1 MRIRVIAC
9 EVLCREIS
17 NAASLSPHQV
27 DVQFLEKGLHD
38 YGGAAMRK
46 ELQFHID
53 ATDPVKYDAVAM
65 GYALCGNGLHG
76 LRASRLPLVAPR
88 AHDCIALLMGGRE
101 RYEEYFNANPGTFFR
116 STGWLERGKNLVPL
130 AQVKIGVGVELQAL
144 IDKYGEDNGTYLFT
158 ELNKYQESYR
168 RMVYIQTGLEADAR
182 FETEAKAEA
191 DKCGWAYSTLRGDL
205 RLIRML
211 ANAEWD
217 PKDFLVVQPGQRIVA
232 RYDADVIHAERGEEA
247 Q

>member
-9 EVLCREIS
+9 EVLCREIE
-17 NAASLSPHQV
+17 NAASLSPHHV
-27 DVQFLEKGLHD
+27 DVEFLEKGLHD
-38 YGGAAMRK
+38 YGAAAMRK
-46 ELQFHID
+46 ELQFRVD

-76 LRASRLPLVAPR
+76 LRAARLPLVAPR
-88 AHDCIALLMGGRE
+88 AHDCIALLMGGRQ

-116 STGWLERGKNLVPL
+116 STGWLERGKSLVPL
-130 AQVKIGVGVELQAL
+130 AQVKIGLGMELQKL

-158 ELNKYQESYR
+158 ELNKYQDSYHR
-168 RMVYIQTGLEADAR
+168 LVYIQTGLEANAR
-182 FETEAKAEA
+182 FETEAKEEA
-191 DKCGWAYSTLRGDL
+191 DEHGWDYSTLRGDL

-211 ANAEWD
+211 VNAEWD

-232 RYDADVIHAERGEEA
+232 RYNADVIHAERGEEA